1 MAVPTRSE
9 VETIIAE
16 RIAADPAFRE
26 ALLADPRG
34 VISEIIGFDIPDNVQ
49 VVIHEESLTQIH
61 LTVPSSEHLSD
72 ADLELV
78 AGGACWED
86 LSYDKYGGKCGSQC
100 SSTS

>member
-9 VETIIAE
+9 VEAIIAE
-16 RIAADPAFRE
+16 RIA
-26 ALLADPRG
+26 
-34 VISEIIGFDIPDNVQ
+34 
-49 VVIHEESLTQIH
+49 
-61 LTVPSSEHLSD
+61 